1 MVQVTFRQV
10 KDSGSLGYPCV
21 SSINWLVKLRIMAVL
36 TGKDIELDA
45 ILFKPYPTT
54 GWVHMLVPLLW
65 CDTVTVL
72 IINFESCGKSPS
84 IILTKKINPRER
96 SHHNRQSRR
105 FLSFWYSTYK
115 LVSEN
120 HIFYYPSKSNRIFQ
134 MTELDSSAAMLLR
147 LPDDSAWLSDCTVT
161 FLVCSLKFDLTN
173 LFTEDWLDVFD
184 SDLTTWACLSYP
196 GIKTAKSG
204 TSLVQTSANASHII
218 VQNFLQM
225 LREEFMWKSTM
236 SSYSHACQL
245 SDIICTATV
254 PLCPML
260 TWSQSSMLYNH
271 LLKAGFLRWG

>member
-204 TSLVQTSANASHII
+204 TSLVQTSGQCQSHYSAKFSANAQRRIYVKEYNVII
-218 VQNFLQM
+218 FTCLSIEWYY
-225 LREEFMWKSTM
+225 LHCHSATM
-236 SSYSHACQL
+236 SYA
-245 SDIICTATV
+245 D
-254 PLCPML
+254 
-260 TWSQSSMLYNH
+260 
-271 LLKAGFLRWG
+271 LKSK